1 MNKYIKQWCFAV
13 FMLSLSSVALAAP
26 KGICT
31 PDNGVFHSTLDFS
44 GYLITANEN
53 KVGTTFNTTVTNGS
67 SYPGRCH
74 CDTGN
79 VGEFPYIYY
88 TSKINQALTYAGV
101 HSNINYYDLNP
112 NLDVG
117 IAIDILGVGYV
128 NAPFEYH
135 ANNPSGNTKYNC
147 NRIEPLSISSGAK
160 AIVYFYIKK
169 TFAGKLI
176 IPETKIVTLY
186 GTISRDTPVDYSQPM
201 ADVYIRGDITAPQS
215 CEINNLQPVY
225 FDFKENVPG
234 PVVYT
239 TDELIAE
246 IKNNDFDK
254 NKIFEFRKTQF
265 NATDGEAS
273 KRVVDF
279 LLNDG
284 GKNG

>member
-31 PDNGVFHSTLDFS
+31 
-44 GYLITANEN
+44 LIMAYFTVRLISRDILLPRTKIRLE
-53 KVGTTFNTTVTNGS
+53 TTFNTTVTNGS

-128 NAPFEYH
+128 NAPL
-135 ANNPSGNTKYNC
+135 NIMLTTRLVIQS
-147 NRIEPLSISSGAK
+147 
-160 AIVYFYIKK
+160 
-169 TFAGKLI
+169 
-176 IPETKIVTLY
+176 
-186 GTISRDTPVDYSQPM
+186 TI
-201 ADVYIRGDITAPQS
+201 ATAL
-215 CEINNLQPVY
+215 NL
-225 FDFKENVPG
+225 
-234 PVVYT
+234 
-239 TDELIAE
+239 
-246 IKNNDFDK
+246 
-254 NKIFEFRKTQF
+254 
-265 NATDGEAS
+265 
-273 KRVVDF
+273 
-279 LLNDG
+279 
-284 GKNG
+284 

>member
-101 HSNINYYDLNP
+101 HS
-112 NLDVG
+112 
-117 IAIDILGVGYV
+117 
-128 NAPFEYH
+128 
-135 ANNPSGNTKYNC
+135 
-147 NRIEPLSISSGAK
+147 
-160 AIVYFYIKK
+160 
-169 TFAGKLI
+169 
-176 IPETKIVTLY
+176 
-186 GTISRDTPVDYSQPM
+186 
-201 ADVYIRGDITAPQS
+201 
-215 CEINNLQPVY
+215 
-225 FDFKENVPG
+225 
-234 PVVYT
+234 
-239 TDELIAE
+239 
-246 IKNNDFDK
+246 
-254 NKIFEFRKTQF
+254 
-265 NATDGEAS
+265 
-273 KRVVDF
+273 
-279 LLNDG
+279 
-284 GKNG
+284 

>member
-176 IPETKIVTLY
+176 IPET
-186 GTISRDTPVDYSQPM
+186 
-201 ADVYIRGDITAPQS
+201 
-215 CEINNLQPVY
+215 
-225 FDFKENVPG
+225 
-234 PVVYT
+234 
-239 TDELIAE
+239 
-246 IKNNDFDK
+246 
-254 NKIFEFRKTQF
+254 
-265 NATDGEAS
+265 
-273 KRVVDF
+273 
-279 LLNDG
+279 
-284 GKNG
+284 

>member
-147 NRIEPLSISSGAK
+147 NRIDSLSISSGAK
-160 AIVYFYIKK
+160 AIVYFYI
-169 TFAGKLI
+169 
-176 IPETKIVTLY
+176 
-186 GTISRDTPVDYSQPM
+186 
-201 ADVYIRGDITAPQS
+201 
-215 CEINNLQPVY
+215 
-225 FDFKENVPG
+225 
-234 PVVYT
+234 
-239 TDELIAE
+239 
-246 IKNNDFDK
+246 
-254 NKIFEFRKTQF
+254 
-265 NATDGEAS
+265 
-273 KRVVDF
+273 
-279 LLNDG
+279 
-284 GKNG
+284 